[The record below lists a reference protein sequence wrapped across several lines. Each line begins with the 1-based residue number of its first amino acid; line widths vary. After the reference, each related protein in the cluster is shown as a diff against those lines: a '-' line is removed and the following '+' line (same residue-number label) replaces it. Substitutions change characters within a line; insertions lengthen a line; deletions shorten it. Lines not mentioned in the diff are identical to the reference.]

1 MCFICGMENPVGL
14 KSQFYNMEDGS
25 ALTLFTYLPAHQSF
39 PQRVHGGLI
48 ATMLDELTLRGY
60 WVLDETMLGV
70 TTSMSVKF
78 RKPVP
83 YGVELVGRGIVARE
97 TSRYFVTRTAITD
110 RDGRILAEAESNYI
124 KLPAEKIADG
134 ASYHDEM
141 RYLIKDGVTE
151 IDVEKF

>member
-1 MCFICGMENPVGL
+1 MENPVGL

-78 RKPVP
+78 RKPGPVR
-83 YGVELVGRGIVARE
+83 RGARRE
-97 TSRYFVTRTAITD
+97 GDSGARDFEVFRHPHRDYRQGGAGYF
-110 RDGRILAEAESNYI
+110 AEAEQTI
-124 KLPAEKIADG
+124 
-134 ASYHDEM
+134 
-141 RYLIKDGVTE
+141 
-151 IDVEKF
+151 

>member
-1 MCFICGMENPVGL
+1 
-14 KSQFYNMEDGS
+14 
-25 ALTLFTYLPAHQSF
+25 
-39 PQRVHGGLI
+39 
-48 ATMLDELTLRGY
+48 MLDELTLRGY

-110 RDGRILAEAESNYI
+110 REGRILAEAESNYI
-124 KLPAEKIADG
+124 KLPAEKIGGRRELPRRNALPHRRRSD
-134 ASYHDEM
+134 
-141 RYLIKDGVTE
+141 RRL
-151 IDVEKF
+151 DVEKF